1 MGVHR
6 VTSDVAKAYAARE
19 RVLGSGISVLG
30 IAAENAA
37 TLDKGLA
44 EKCGEIAAELIPHSP
59 GYAGKLM
66 LVTARLFW
74 AIAGVEEKE
83 AKVIPL
89 EDLEREIESL
99 KKALE

>member
-6 VTSDVAKAYAARE
+6 VTSEAAKAYAARE
-19 RVLGSGISVLG
+19 RVLGAGISTLG
-30 IAAENAA
+30 VAAEKAA
-37 TLDKGLA
+37 TLDKRLA
-44 EKCGEIAAELIPHSP
+44 EECGDVAAELIPHSP

-74 AIAGVEEKE
+74 ALAGVKEKE
-83 AKVIPL
+83 TKLIPL
-89 EDLEREIESL
+89 EELEDKIETL